1 LRAGSNPFCSTTFP
15 LKVFPNSCASEGI
28 DTKPP
33 ESFFESS
40 QGRLEL
46 HEIAVHYGDLIDARD
61 WVGLALLLID
71 DAVFDTTDLG
81 MPLLRPVIS
90 VQA

>member
-1 LRAGSNPFCSTTFP
+1 M
-15 LKVFPNSCASEGI
+15 
-28 DTKPP
+28 
-33 ESFFESS
+33 
-40 QGRLEL
+40 
-46 HEIAVHYGDLIDARD
+46 HEIAVRYGDLIDARD